1 MRGICACSLAAGT
14 AVGSVLGHKW
24 SQLIGPRYLRLAAS
38 GRTSALHR
46 GGRNPREDPGT
57 SLSVQLEA
65 LVQADAC
72 AQPSADFPA
81 SGRAEPGSR
90 AHAHAPEA
98 CSLPVQ
104 GWPGTVRDWPGIGQ
118 LTDRITMS
126 DREVLG
132 ELVPSCPYTGDLCQG
147 CSWLTGWMSSSMM
160 AARSGWPWSRTWSRW
175 RSRVG
180 LNSIVVWK

>member
-126 DREVLG
+126 DREVRG
-132 ELVPSCPYTGDLCQG
+132 ERAPSRLSAAPRRWLWCRRAGHNGWFCVTGILWPFRLSCNLVHQHRDG
-147 CSWLTGWMSSSMM
+147 CG
-160 AARSGWPWSRTWSRW
+160 
-175 RSRVG
+175 
-180 LNSIVVWK
+180 